1 MFSSSSQQVLESLN
15 PKKTIELLVSKSYV
29 GHKKLFSGTYIVFS
43 NIQKPYRIGIFFHFA
58 FSKQVL
64 DSWTLKP

>member
-1 MFSSSSQQVLESLN
+1 
-15 PKKTIELLVSKSYV
+15 
-29 GHKKLFSGTYIVFS
+29 VFS